1 MGFGWGLFVG
11 MAGDNCTHAHHAVQ
25 IVLAETAQDLWIDG
39 ADWQRCCGAVIG
51 PDVVHRLREQ
61 VAPVTLLYIE
71 PDSDAGR
78 CALSSLKSSWRALP
92 DDVVRKAL
100 TAIAAATPEQLLPAV
115 LAEISSSPKTNLAL
129 TRDAVIEGLIAGLP
143 QPLPERLGIATLA
156 KRAGLSPSRL
166 QHRFRAHT
174 GLALRPYLRWR
185 RLLTAMN
192 AVRQGQALTNAA
204 LDAGFA
210 DAAHFSRTVRRH
222 FGITPSAL
230 AGLSNRPSEKETHG

>member
-1 MGFGWGLFVG
+1 MGLGWGLFVG
-11 MAGDNCTHAHHAVQ
+11 MAGDNRTHAHHAVQ
-25 IVLAETAQDLWIDG
+25 IVLAETAQDLWMDG

-71 PDSDAGR
+71 PDSEAGR
-78 CALSSLKSSWRALP
+78 RALSCLDGSWRALP
-92 DDVVRKAL
+92 DEVVRKAL
-100 TAIAAATPEQLLPAV
+100 TAVGRTPPEQLLSAV
-115 LAEISSSPKTNLAL
+115 LAEISPSPEANVAL

-143 QPLPERLGIATLA
+143 QPLPGRLGIAALA

-185 RLLTAMN
+185 RLLMAMS
-192 AVRQGQALTNAA
+192 AVTQGLSLTDAA
-204 LDAGFA
+204 LEAGFS
-210 DAAHFSRTVRRH
+210 DAAHFSRTVQRH

-230 AGLSNRPSEKETHG
+230 AGLSNPHSEKATRG